1 MTPTLIYLLILLAA
15 GALAALVL
23 LALAWGGQGYSFTVN
38 TTGPVPHR
46 CPVCEGRGSVPN
58 GFYVQSEGTNDQ
70 PCQACGGTGVLW
82 R

>member
-1 MTPTLIYLLILLAA
+1 MAQIGDPRPDPANNT
-15 GALAALVL
+15 
-23 LALAWGGQGYSFTVN
+23 WGGPDYSFTA
-38 TTGPVPHR
+38 TAAGPVPHR